1 MDGVVLINLQK
12 QKIKMFLFAY
22 TEPTLKAL
30 VNELHPVRASWFRIG
45 LELDIP
51 HTELICF
58 RQMHSDFS
66 DSLCE
71 MLMHWLTAADD
82 PPPSW
87 EAVVTALRSPL
98 VNEKNVATQLESKY
112 CAPVQHIMD
121 ESKCQPAKTERS
133 KGIYNLKK
141 ILSYLHLSRLLLLS
155 GDSLGRN

>member
-30 VNELHPVRASWFRIG
+30 VNELHPVRASWFKIG

-71 MLMHWLTAADD
+71 MLMHWLKAADD

-98 VNEKNVATQLESKY
+98 VNERSVATQLESKY
-112 CAPVQHIMD
+112 IMD

-133 KGIYNLKK
+133 KGIYNFKK
-141 ILSYLHLSRLLLLS
+141 DFVLLTLV
-155 GDSLGRN
+155 